1 MILDRSR
8 GDPNPMG
15 NQIAN
20 RCLSL
25 CELVNEGLVP
35 MPVGREYF
43 VSFIKV
49 YERVHGIKLP
59 FTGGP
64 LDFDT
69 SLEIARE
76 IHKNR

>member
-1 MILDRSR
+1 
-8 GDPNPMG
+8 
-15 NQIAN
+15 
-20 RCLSL
+20 
-25 CELVNEGLVP
+25 NEGLVP